1 MAAGILITIREG
13 LEAFLITGIL
23 LGYLRKVDRRALA
36 WYVWAGTGAGIVV
49 SVGLTLAFQALAV
62 NFEEGP
68 GAPLFELAAS
78 AVAVPILS
86 YMVLW
91 MQRQARG
98 IKADIEARAA
108 AAISAGQLLALAS
121 IAFITVLREGLETA
135 VFLSALVSRAS
146 EAGVLPGALIGL
158 LLAAAIAY
166 AYFALS
172 VRLDLRKFFLVTGV
186 LLILIA
192 AGLFAHIFM
201 ALHELGVPVV
211 VERVWSTKWLLDGES
226 LAGRILHAFVG
237 YHDEPNLLQVL
248 AYFGYL
254 AAMGFAFLR
263 AVRVSATPPAEKG
276 APAEVGTR

>member
-36 WYVWAGTGAGIVV
+36 WYVWAGTGAGVVV
-49 SVGLTLAFQALAV
+49 SVGLTLALQALAV

-98 IKADIEARAA
+98 IQADIEARAA
-108 AAISAGQLLALAS
+108 AAISVGQLYALAS

-192 AGLFAHIFM
+192 AGLSAHIFM

-226 LAGRILHAFVG
+226 LAGRILHAFIG

-248 AYFGYL
+248 AYFGYI

>member
-23 LGYLRKVDRRALA
+23 LGYLKKVDQRALA
-36 WYVWAGTGAGIVV
+36 WYVWAGTGAGVVV
-49 SVGLTLAFQALAV
+49 SVGLTLALQALAV

-98 IKADIEARAA
+98 IQADIEARAA
-108 AAISAGQLLALAS
+108 AAISVGQLYALAS

-192 AGLFAHIFM
+192 AGLSAHIFM

>member
-98 IKADIEARAA
+98 IKADIEARGA
-108 AAISAGQLLALAS
+108 
-121 IAFITVLREGLETA
+121 
-135 VFLSALVSRAS
+135 
-146 EAGVLPGALIGL
+146 PGA
-158 LLAAAIAY
+158 
-166 AYFALS
+166 
-172 VRLDLRKFFLVTGV
+172 
-186 LLILIA
+186 
-192 AGLFAHIFM
+192 
-201 ALHELGVPVV
+201 
-211 VERVWSTKWLLDGES
+211 
-226 LAGRILHAFVG
+226 
-237 YHDEPNLLQVL
+237 
-248 AYFGYL
+248 
-254 AAMGFAFLR
+254 
-263 AVRVSATPPAEKG
+263 PPRRRP
-276 APAEVGTR
+276 APP